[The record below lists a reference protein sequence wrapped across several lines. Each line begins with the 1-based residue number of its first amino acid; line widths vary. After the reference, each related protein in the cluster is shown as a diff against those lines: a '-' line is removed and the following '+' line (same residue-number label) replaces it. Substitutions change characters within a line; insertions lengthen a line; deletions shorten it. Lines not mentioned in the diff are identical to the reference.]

1 MLFGLGWIE
10 CSIGLEYLFIL
21 SGLDWMVQ
29 LGWAVGDCVLGAVAA
44 DSNLVSLFG
53 WSCWVGLSVIGMLLL
68 SSCFWCFLFNSPIR
82 GVLNV
87 FSSTWVEWMGRYR
100 LGWVGSDTCI
110 ALLNRPS
117 YQLPFSTAPDTYIAP
132 VNRPD
137 TDTVSIDRPS
147 CQYFPLST
155 SSRCKYFPYRVRPG
169 IYTSP
174 SNLPS
179 CQYFPLP
186 TALRC
191 KYLDWVGLSR
201 ILVLPFL
208 TAQIPILPFST
219 AQIPI
224 LPALG

>member
-1 MLFGLGWIE
+1 MFSLQLG
-10 CSIGLEYLFIL
+10 L
-21 SGLDWMVQ
+21 SG
-29 LGWAVGDCVLGAVAA
+29 WADT
-44 DSNLVSLFG
+44 D
-53 WSCWVGLSVIGMLLL
+53 
-68 SSCFWCFLFNSPIR
+68 
-82 GVLNV
+82 
-87 FSSTWVEWMGRYR
+87 
-100 LGWVGSDTCI
+100 WVGSDTCI